1 MQAHI
6 EFITGMVVGGEYLQ
20 DEDLSMIV
28 LNLDI
33 FRLTFFWET
42 V

>member
-6 EFITGMVVGGEYLQ
+6 EFITGMVVGGEYLK
-20 DEDLSMIV
+20 DEELSMIV
-28 LNLDI
+28 LDLGI
-33 FRLTFFWET
+33 IRLTFFRET